1 MLDRQKLQT
10 DLAWHIPIPGFVS
23 TVFQGADAVGSL
35 FPMGIPFSSHEYFFS
50 VSLAGKLG
58 WQMMALSS
66 YTLAVGDSEL

>member
-1 MLDRQKLQT
+1 M
-10 DLAWHIPIPGFVS
+10 FVS
-23 TVFQGADAVGSL
+23 Y
-35 FPMGIPFSSHEYFFS
+35 GIPFSSHEYFFS